1 MQPRRL
7 DRLYRGS
14 VLLTVFLYSA
24 GYATAGL
31 LLVLLTMVI
40 DGVVSLRLPWRRTR
54 LDILIVLFVGI
65 FLLSGYLSAFPSM
78 AIVSTGLAALTI
90 YLAFGALSRIM
101 RDDAGFLRPLL
112 WAWAGGGVLAAMWAT
127 LRHLQS
133 GLPASTPALGQNAI
147 GTTMVAAMVI
157 GFGLAVAGRG
167 WLRYAAAGITVLT
180 AVALLF
186 SYTRGAWVGALAAFA
201 LLAGFGGRR
210 GAAAVLT
217 FALLIVLG
225 GAIAAGEERAAL
237 VTRAGTILSASV
249 NRDRIYLFRS
259 AAAIFRD
266 HPLLGT
272 GMNTF
277 PYMYPSYRLPG
288 DTNPLNATN
297 AHNIFLNMAAEGGV
311 LGLGVFLAILVQTLR
326 LGFRWRNMVAGSDE
340 RVVRTALVAA
350 LVGILVHQLF
360 DGTLISVHLGAGM
373 WMLMAMLTSS
383 RSSDA

>member
-1 MQPRRL
+1 M
-7 DRLYRGS
+7 
-14 VLLTVFLYSA
+14 
-24 GYATAGL
+24 
-31 LLVLLTMVI
+31 
-40 DGVVSLRLPWRRTR
+40 
-54 LDILIVLFVGI
+54 
-65 FLLSGYLSAFPSM
+65 
-78 AIVSTGLAALTI
+78 
-90 YLAFGALSRIM
+90 
-101 RDDAGFLRPLL
+101 
-112 WAWAGGGVLAAMWAT
+112 
-127 LRHLQS
+127 
-133 GLPASTPALGQNAI
+133 
-147 GTTMVAAMVI
+147 
-157 GFGLAVAGRG
+157 
-167 WLRYAAAGITVLT
+167 
-180 AVALLF
+180 
-186 SYTRGAWVGALAAFA
+186 
-201 LLAGFGGRR
+201 
-210 GAAAVLT
+210 T

-288 DTNPLNATN
+288 DTSPLNATN